1 MPLTEQEIAEKS
13 SATLDQ
19 SDAASRALGIVL
31 QSVAPGKATVTMSI
45 TADKL
50 NGHGICH
57 GGLIFTLADTAF
69 AHACNSYNQKVV
81 AQSCSIS
88 FLASGN
94 SGEQLTA
101 KAYEVHRA
109 GRNGIYD
116 VEVFNSS
123 GEAIAQFRGQ
133 SRTIKG
139 QNFEGLKT

>member
-69 AHACNSYNQKVV
+69 AHACNSYNQRVV

-101 KAYEVHRA
+101 KAHEVHRA

-123 GEAIAQFRGQ
+123 GEVIAQFRGQ

-139 QNFEGLKT
+139 HNFEDLKT

>member
-1 MPLTEQEIAEKS
+1 MLPLQIAQKCAEIMWENDQASKGLGMKLEK
-13 SATLDQ
+13 
-19 SDAASRALGIVL
+19 VC
-31 QSVAPGKATVTMSI
+31 PGKAEVSLVI
-45 TADKL
+45 EDKHL

-69 AHACNSYNQKVV
+69 AHACNSYNQRVV

-139 QNFEGLKT
+139 QNFEDLKT

>member
-19 SDAASRALGIVL
+19 SDFASRALGIVL

-69 AHACNSYNQKVV
+69 
-81 AQSCSIS
+81 SCLLYTSPS
-88 FLASGN
+88 PRD
-94 SGEQLTA
+94 Q
-101 KAYEVHRA
+101 
-109 GRNGIYD
+109 
-116 VEVFNSS
+116 
-123 GEAIAQFRGQ
+123 RG
-133 SRTIKG
+133 
-139 QNFEGLKT
+139 